1 MIIFRNVEKY
11 FEEKQVLNGLDLE
24 IQDGE
29 TLTILG
35 PSGSGKTVILK
46 LMIGVLKPDNGEI
59 IIDGQNIVNFNSSQ
73 LMRLRKKMGFVFQL
87 GALLDSMT
95 VGENV
100 GLFLKMHT
108 KLSSQ
113 EIQQRVRQSLEMV
126 DLHDVEN
133 LRPEEL
139 SGGMLKRA
147 AIARAIAIQ
156 PKYLLY
162 DEPTTGLDP
171 KTCQTINN
179 LIIRMQKK
187 LKITS
192 VVVTH
197 DIDSAVKVSDRIAML
212 YQGKIVAIEQSDQIY
227 QSKNK
232 VINDFIRGEIF

>member
-171 KTCQTINN
+171 KTCQTINK

-212 YQGKIVAIEQSDQIY
+212 YQGKIVAIEKSDQIY
-227 QSKNK
+227 QSSNE
-232 VINDFIRGEIF
+232 VINDFLKGEIF

>member
-1 MIIFRNVEKY
+1 
-11 FEEKQVLNGLDLE
+11 
-24 IQDGE
+24 
-29 TLTILG
+29 
-35 PSGSGKTVILK
+35 
-46 LMIGVLKPDNGEI
+46 
-59 IIDGQNIVNFNSSQ
+59 
-73 LMRLRKKMGFVFQL
+73 MRLRKKIGFVFQL

-95 VGENV
+95 VGENI
-100 GLFLKMHT
+100 GLFLQMHT
-108 KLSSQ
+108 KLCKQ
-113 EIQQRVRQSLEMV
+113 EIQQKIRQSLEMV
-126 DLHDVEN
+126 DLHNVEN

-187 LKITS
+187 LKVTS

-212 YQGKIVAIEQSDQIY
+212 YQGKIVTIERSDRIY
-227 QSKNK
+227 QSNNK
-232 VINDFIRGEIF
+232 VIVDFLKGEIF

>member
-11 FEEKQVLNGLDLE
+11 FEEKQVLNGLNLE

-59 IIDGQNIVNFNSSQ
+59 IIDSQNIIYFNT
-73 LMRLRKKMGFVFQL
+73 LKFMRLRKKIGFVFQL

-95 VGENV
+95 VGENI
-100 GLFLKMHT
+100 GLFLQMHT
-108 KLSSQ
+108 KLCKQ
-113 EIQQRVRQSLEMV
+113 EIQQKIRQSLEMV

-187 LKITS
+187 LKVTS

-212 YQGKIVAIEQSDQIY
+212 YQGKIVTIERSDRIY
-227 QSKNK
+227 QSNNK
-232 VINDFIRGEIF
+232 VIVDFLKGEIF